1 MRQKIRQACVSLLQ
15 YFSKRAPMVR
25 LSTKMFR
32 LMITIARYMLAPQT
46 KAYRLNVVSIGSV
59 KVLFTTLA
67 LYGLNGSL
75 LPMLKW
81 LDPPL
86 WSHIPLVMLE
96 LQTFVLHNN
105 NPITTLQTAAWIYL
119 LRLPSQG
126 RRLQVHSIRP
136 PWVAINNHC
145 RTSDRSVWPRGQ
157 RPCLDWSVMGVIT
170 A

>member
-1 MRQKIRQACVSLLQ
+1 
-15 YFSKRAPMVR
+15 MVR

-67 LYGLNGSL
+67 LYGLNGCL

-86 WSHIPLVMLE
+86 
-96 LQTFVLHNN
+96 
-105 NPITTLQTAAWIYL
+105 
-119 LRLPSQG
+119 
-126 RRLQVHSIRP
+126 
-136 PWVAINNHC
+136 
-145 RTSDRSVWPRGQ
+145 
-157 RPCLDWSVMGVIT
+157 
-170 A
+170 